1 MWEKNP
7 LMWLIILRMVM
18 VILGMMIFFMIFVDR
33 VDLGKCQTVTTAHQL
48 PAWREGLQ
56 NLTAPVQSRRTE

>member
-1 MWEKNP
+1 MGKKSSDVVDYF
-7 LMWLIILRMVM
+7 MDGDGYIRYDD
-18 VILGMMIFFMIFVDR
+18 FFMIFVDR

-48 PAWREGLQ
+48 PAWRDGLQ